1 MAPVAIRPART
12 SDAEALAGLSGQL
25 GYAGTAEEMRARL
38 EVMEAAGSVVYVA
51 ETDGGVV
58 GWIALR
64 GDVSLEAGP
73 LAEISGLVVDETCR
87 GRGIGAELT
96 AEGERW
102 ARERG
107 YPRIRV
113 RSRVARERAHRFY
126 ERLGYRERKTQKV
139 LDKTLD

>member
-1 MAPVAIRPART
+1 MAPIAIRPART
-12 SDAEALAGLSGQL
+12 SDAEALADLAGQL
-25 GYAGTAEEMRARL
+25 GYAGTAEQMRTRLGAMGAARA
-38 EVMEAAGSVVYVA
+38 EVFVA
-51 ETDGGVV
+51 EIEGRVV

-73 LAEISGLVVDETCR
+73 LAEISGLVVDETYR
-87 GRGIGAELT
+87 GGGIGAKLT

-113 RSRVARERAHRFY
+113 RSRVARERAHHFY

-139 LDKTLD
+139 FDKALD